1 MTRFG
6 YDQGVFGGLVTNTD
20 FLDTFGNPK
29 PVELGFIV
37 STYNLGC
44 IVGCALMFAVGA
56 HFGRRH
62 AIWAAM
68 TGITVGAIIQASAYT
83 ASRQYSTVS
92 ACANASQVPQMMV
105 GRIITGIGVG
115 IDTCT
120 VPT

>member
-1 MTRFG
+1 MIKVSEEKSSDLYSTLNE
-6 YDQGVFGGLVTNTD
+6 YLGVFGGLVTNQD
-20 FLDTFGNPK
+20 FLDTFNNPK

-68 TGITVGAIIQASAYT
+68 SFITVGAVIQASAYT
-83 ASRQYSTVS
+83 VRS
-92 ACANASQVPQMMV
+92 PL
-105 GRIITGIGVG
+105 
-115 IDTCT
+115 
-120 VPT
+120 